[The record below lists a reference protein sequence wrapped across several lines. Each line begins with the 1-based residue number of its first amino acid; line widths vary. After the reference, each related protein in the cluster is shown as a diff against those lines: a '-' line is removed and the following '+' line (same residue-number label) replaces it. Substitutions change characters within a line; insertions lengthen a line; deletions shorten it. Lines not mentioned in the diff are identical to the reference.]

1 MRLGMSLFSF
11 QLDLII
17 FWRFLFLWTS
27 FGKTTIEM
35 PTSSSEWHI
44 RRCPNTESRG
54 VIKPRPKSTGLP
66 WNFSFLFACLY
77 KDFFFIFVFLEN
89 EDEKKKKKGLWN
101 SSGLVSWITP
111 SSIYTQ
117 RHTPQE
123 VWWTG
128 LTFSVLDSFLCS
140 PNLVRFLHVVKT
152 DKQHIFDLERAFSAV
167 DKSGV
172 VIAFFSNWRRSSIRR
187 GFLIY
192 LRKRQTGH
200 SYEWVKGYQLQKEWS
215 FAETYQI
222 IQGYICGRTLRID
235 FV

>member
-1 MRLGMSLFSF
+1 MTYPKMSKYREQGGDKTETKVNRFALKFLIFICLFIQGLLLYFCFS
-11 QLDLII
+11 
-17 FWRFLFLWTS
+17 W
-27 FGKTTIEM
+27 K
-35 PTSSSEWHI
+35 
-44 RRCPNTESRG
+44 RRR
-54 VIKPRPKSTGLP
+54 
-66 WNFSFLFACLY
+66 
-77 KDFFFIFVFLEN
+77 
-89 EDEKKKKKGLWN
+89 KKKKGLWN

-123 VWWTG
+123 FWWTG

>member
-89 EDEKKKKKGLWN
+89 EDEKKKKRPLEFLWTGQLN
-101 SSGLVSWITP
+101 HPLQHLHTETHTSGGLVN
-111 SSIYTQ
+111 
-117 RHTPQE
+117 R
-123 VWWTG
+123 
-128 LTFSVLDSFLCS
+128 FDFLCLGQFS
-140 PNLVRFLHVVKT
+140 LFS
-152 DKQHIFDLERAFSAV
+152 QSRAFSARG
-167 DKSGV
+167 K
-172 VIAFFSNWRRSSIRR
+172 NW
-187 GFLIY
+187 
-192 LRKRQTGH
+192 
-200 SYEWVKGYQLQKEWS
+200 
-215 FAETYQI
+215 
-222 IQGYICGRTLRID
+222 
-235 FV
+235 